1 MATPPPP
8 GIAAESLSVFNG
20 FRAVDTRLDA
30 MQAEIDA
37 GGGGGVSP
45 PFPISYTTGLQ
56 TALDGKQPL
65 DADLTAIA
73 ALSGSNVLIYRAGD
87 GSWGPVTV
95 AGSLT
100 FSGGILT
107 GTGGG
112 SGGGDVYGPATNTA
126 DYLPQWNGANS
137 KTLKNGR
144 AIGVASAT
152 DIPDRAAA
160 DTRYQPV
167 GSYATLAS
175 PTFTGTP
182 AAPTA
187 TAGTSTTQ
195 LATTAFVT
203 TADNLKAPIASP
215 TFTGTPAA
223 PTATAGTSTTQ
234 LATTAFVTT
243 ADNLKAPLASPA
255 LTGTPTAPTAS
266 NGTNTTQI
274 ATTAFVLANAG
285 GGGGGAPLGNYTATT
300 APTVNDDS
308 ADGYEVGSRWFNTV
322 TSQMWTARVVTVG
335 AAVWVLEDLAD
346 HPGYISGNWYHGNT
360 GVALANGA
368 ALTANTVRMIP
379 FVFKTRVTISALAT
393 RITTASSGG
402 NIQLAIY
409 DHNSATGFP
418 TGLARATT
426 ASISTTATGPQP
438 STGAP
443 LVAGDTTFEAGIY
456 WLAVN
461 SDNSTVI
468 CQVYSTA
475 QVVAGYMIGSP
486 ALSDVTGAGTTGTL
500 ALSVATQTFGTWNDL
515 TSATFTRI
523 GSNGYTIP
531 IFKVA

>member
-1 MATPPPP
+1 MVTVTLPDDGDSQVDISLPRAT
-8 GIAAESLSVFNG
+8 GAAATIAVGTVTEGTPLSIVNSGTATAAVFD
-20 FRAVDTRLDA
+20 FV
-30 MQAEIDA
+30 IPA
-37 GGGGGVSP
+37 GGGGGGVTP

-73 ALSGSNVLIYRAGD
+73 TLTTTSYGRGLLTLADVGALK
-87 GSWGPVTV
+87 T
-95 AGSLT
+95 SLT
-100 FSGGILT
+100 LAK
-107 GTGGG
+107 
-112 SGGGDVYGPATNTA
+112 GDVGLGNVDNTSDA
-126 DYLPQWNGANS
+126 AKPVSTAQQTALNLKAN
-137 KTLKNGR
+137 
-144 AIGVASAT
+144 
-152 DIPDRAAA
+152 
-160 DTRYQPV
+160 
-167 GSYATLAS
+167 LAS
-175 PTFTGTP
+175 PTF
-182 AAPTA
+182 
-187 TAGTSTTQ
+187 
-195 LATTAFVT
+195 
-203 TADNLKAPIASP
+203 
-215 TFTGTPAA
+215 
-223 PTATAGTSTTQ
+223 
-234 LATTAFVTT
+234 
-243 ADNLKAPLASPA
+243 
-255 LTGTPTAPTAS
+255 TGTPTAPTAS

-300 APTVNDDS
+300 APTANDDS
-308 ADGYEVGSRWFNTV
+308 ADGYAVGSRWFNTV

-335 AAVWVLEDLAD
+335 AAFWVLEDLAD

-368 ALTANTVRMIP
+368 TLAANTVRMIP

-418 TGLARATT
+418 TGPARATT

-461 SDNSTVI
+461 SDNSTAV
-468 CQVYSTA
+468 CQAYAAA

-486 ALSDVTGAGTTGTL
+486 VLSDVTGAGTTGIL
-500 ALSVATQTFGTWNDL
+500 ALSVASQTFGTWNDF
-515 TSATFTRI
+515 TSAPFTRI
-523 GSNGYTIP
+523 GANSYTIP